1 MNIEKH
7 NFFNEYRNWFGR
19 ISQKQVEGLDQL
31 LDAIRADD
39 TVTDLRHLAYML
51 ATVKWEC
58 ADTWRPVTEFG
69 NRAYFDKYNA
79 GTDIGKRLGNIH
91 KGDGFLYRG
100 RGYVQITGRA
110 NYEKLGEA
118 SGVDILTYPD
128 KALEPDTAFK
138 IMVSGMMNGLF
149 TGKSLYTY
157 IRDGVCDYVEARRII
172 NGKDQAE
179 KIAKYAFTFEK
190 ILKASL
196 M

>member
-7 NFFNEYRNWFGR
+7 NFFSNYRDFFGNL
-19 ISQKQVEGLDQL
+19 SQRQVDGLDKL
-31 LDAIRADD
+31 IDAIRADD

-51 ATVKWEC
+51 ATVKHEC
-58 ADTWRPVTEFG
+58 ADTWQPVTEYG
-69 NRAYFDKYNA
+69 SRPYFNKYNA
-79 GTDIGKRLGNIH
+79 GTPLGNRLGNIH

-100 RGYVQITGRA
+100 RGYVQITGRS
-110 NYEKLGEA
+110 NYGKLGVA
-118 SGVDILTYPD
+118 AGVDILTFPD

-149 TGKSLYTY
+149 TGESLYTY
-157 IRDGVCDYVEARRII
+157 IHDGVCDYVEARRII